1 MRWQYSSGEM
11 VKVEIQKELVEK
23 KVSRQIQEIKKK
35 KKNLKS
41 TWYWSDY
48 EEYQE

>member
-35 KKNLKS
+35 KTLKS

-48 EEYQE
+48 KEYQE